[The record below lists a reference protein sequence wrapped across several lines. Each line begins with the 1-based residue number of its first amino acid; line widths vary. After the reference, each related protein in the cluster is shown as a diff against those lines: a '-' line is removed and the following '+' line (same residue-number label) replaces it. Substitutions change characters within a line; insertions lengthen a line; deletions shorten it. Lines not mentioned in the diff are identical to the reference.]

1 MKRGLLALGV
11 VLTAAGALSS
21 PRESS
26 KPLVVHE
33 WGTFTS
39 IAGKDG
45 NAVEWLPLNGPS
57 DLPGFVER
65 YRFNLKTSVPA
76 LVRMETPVLYFYAKR
91 ELTVDVGVQFH
102 SGAIT
107 EWFPKASELT
117 GPSTADLQNG
127 RGLARSFTSA
137 ISWNQVRLTPNAS
150 DAFQTEG
157 AGSHYYIARQT
168 DASPL
173 ETRSQREKFLFYRG
187 IANFQPPLSAMLT
200 GEGHVLVR
208 NRDGAPLGS
217 LVLFENRGG
226 TIAFRVY
233 DEAGAELSADIPK
246 LDGESAA
253 PGVDLERILVAHGL
267 YAREAKAMV
276 DTWRDTWFGEGTR
289 IFYVVPSKTID
300 AILPLTIAPAPSEV
314 VRVFVGRI
322 ELRSP
327 AASRPA
333 QTP

>member
-1 MKRGLLALGV
+1 MKGLLALAV

-26 KPLVVHE
+26 NPLVVHE

-39 IAGKDG
+39 IAGNDG
-45 NAVEWLPLNGPS
+45 NAVEWLPLSGPS

-102 SGAIT
+102 GGAIT

-127 RGLARSFTSA
+127 RGLARSFTGA
-137 ISWNQVRLTPNAS
+137 ISWNQVRLTPNAP
-150 DAFQTEG
+150 AGFPTEG

-187 IANFQPPLSAMLT
+187 IANFQPPLAAMLT
-200 GEGHVLVR
+200 GDGGVLVR

-226 TIAFRVY
+226 TIAFHVY
-233 DEAGAELSADIPK
+233 DQAGAELNADVPK
-246 LDGESAA
+246 LDGESAVPSA
-253 PGVDLERILVAHGL
+253 ELERILVAHGL

-289 IFYVVPSKTID
+289 IFYVAPRKTVD
-300 AILPLTIAPAPSEV
+300 AILPLTIAPAPSEL